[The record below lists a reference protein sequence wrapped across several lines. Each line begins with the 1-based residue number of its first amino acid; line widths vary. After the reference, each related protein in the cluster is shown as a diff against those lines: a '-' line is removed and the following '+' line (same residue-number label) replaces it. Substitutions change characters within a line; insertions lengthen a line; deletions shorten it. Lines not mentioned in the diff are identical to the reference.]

1 MFLDRNTVFD
11 KSDFYKVVSIDHNK
25 CYNYDMEWIS
35 HHHLPL
41 LNLTAGKTVMFG
53 TIPVKLQLEIN
64 YYVQQ
69 PDAFGPE
76 QHSVQTCSCPEF
88 FLGDIFFLC
97 SDIRLQ

>member
-1 MFLDRNTVFD
+1 
-11 KSDFYKVVSIDHNK
+11 
-25 CYNYDMEWIS
+25 MEWIS
-35 HHHLPL
+35 HHHMPP

-69 PDAFGPE
+69 SDAFGPE

-97 SDIRLQ
+97 SDTWLQ

>member
-1 MFLDRNTVFD
+1 MDITSSSAT
-11 KSDFYKVVSIDHNK
+11 SD
-25 CYNYDMEWIS
+25 
-35 HHHLPL
+35 
-41 LNLTAGKTVMFG
+41 LTAGKTVMFG

-88 FLGDIFFLC
+88 FLGDIFFLFF
-97 SDIRLQ
+97 DTRLQ